1 MTSALNDTEWKT
13 GLKSHLNAAQRNKE
27 VKTMTL
33 PEEKPGKLSHG
44 QVTKFSTTSDKLSWK
59 YIPLTNRVRRAFHLC
74 GLPPWKIYPLSNLEK
89 IINKPNMK
97 SILQNIWSILL
108 QTRNIWMSC
117 HSQEEPKETRQPN
130 VVWCPG
136 WDSGTEKGHE
146 KNQWDLNKV

>member
-1 MTSALNDTEWKT
+1 MILSGRQGWRVTWTQHRGIKKWKLWRFQRRNLASSALAKWPSLASPVISYLENI
-13 GLKSHLNAAQRNKE
+13 
-27 VKTMTL
+27 
-33 PEEKPGKLSHG
+33 
-44 QVTKFSTTSDKLSWK
+44 
-59 YIPLTNRVRRAFHLC
+59 YPLTNRVRRAFHLC

-146 KNQWDLNKV
+146 KTQWDLNKV